1 MKIPKNEGNL
11 DRIIR
16 VIAGIVLLLL
26 AFYVLNGIWQTIVYV
41 AAVAMFVTA
50 ATGFCGLY
58 KLLKI
63 NTDKKT
69 NHFIS

>member
-1 MKIPKNEGNL
+1 MKLSKNEGNL

-16 VIAGIVLLLL
+16 VIVGIVLLLL
-26 AFYVLNGIWQTIVYV
+26 AFYRLNGILQIIVYV
-41 AAVAMFVTA
+41 AALAMFVTA

-69 NHFIS
+69 NHVLS